1 MSSGIKLD
9 KETLIKHRFWVA
21 LGAFVPLFLVAWLV
35 LWLSVSGQ
43 VTIKASE
50 FKKSVEDIEKV
61 KDPKN
66 DNYQKPMTEKKGKL
80 EEHKLKVWYE
90 LYNGT
95 KEYPALAQWDLCT
108 EWPYDEQ
115 KTPKLKEMSNEP
127 FGGPLDPQTK
137 KPVEISYEQRQ
148 SYRED
153 LYKEYRERK
162 REEFKKLAE
171 PMTMDF
177 DTVIA
182 MPPIAEHPEYT
193 PTTEE
198 IWLTQE
204 TVWVKRELLRLLQAT
219 LFNIGYFQPVEDKT
233 PPPAGYASH
242 FLFRNSNWELDLLL
256 RKGERN
262 QLFISKNSTIKNVN
276 PNKRTLPLREVK
288 VYVEQANPNS
298 EKKLNRPGPTFTIQG
313 DPVPWGEKPRP
324 IGGEDV
330 RVDTYSFTDKEP
342 IYALQ
347 RFTWGNSPIKE
358 IDAMILGCQS
368 SRTAFQELRG
378 IKEEDPAAATTT
390 TTTTTT
396 GGKMG
401 MMGGSGPD
409 TAAAGKGNA
418 SPLAIPLKRY
428 LQVTPQVRRIP
439 IGIVLVM
446 DQAYIEDLM
455 AVFLNSR
462 LRFLPTQLQWQQ
474 ATGGAR
480 SPDSAAPA
488 RNPAQTGGAGP
499 GGGKLQITAP
509 GGGPPGGMMG
519 GSAPPGGM
527 MGGMGSGPPGG
538 MMGMGGSGPPGG
550 MMGMMAGPRPGMG
563 MMGGMMPG
571 GTGMGMAATTAG
583 GEENDPNLIELALY
597 GVISVYDRWQDPNA
611 QPAPGTQTTPAPS
624 GQATP
629 APGATTP
636 PAAKTTPPATNP
648 AAPGTPAPADNQ
660 PKAAPPTPQ
669 GEQKSD
675 EKKADDKKPDDKPA
689 GGEAKK
695 ADENKGN

>member
-1 MSSGIKLD
+1 MSSAIKLD

-35 LWLSVSGQ
+35 LWLSVGPKRE
-43 VTIKASE
+43 VKAKE
-50 FKKSVEDIEKV
+50 FNESVANIDKV

-66 DNYQKPMTEKKGKL
+66 DSYQKPMTEKKGKL
-80 EEHKLKVWYE
+80 EEHKVRVWGE

-95 KEYPALAQWDLCT
+95 KENPLLAQWDLCT
-108 EWPYDEQ
+108 EWPYDAQ
-115 KTPKLKEMSNEP
+115 KTPALVDMYKES
-127 FGGPLDPQTK
+127 FGGPFDPQSK
-137 KPVEISYEQRQ
+137 KPVEIPYEQRQ

-162 REEFKKLAE
+162 REEFKTLAE

-177 DTVIA
+177 DTIIA
-182 MPPIAEHPEYT
+182 MPPIAENPAYT

-198 IWLTQE
+198 LWLTQE
-204 TVWVKRELLRLLQAT
+204 TVWVKRELMRLLQAT
-219 LFNIGYFQPVEDKT
+219 LFNIGYFRPIEDKT

-242 FLFRNSNWELDLLL
+242 FRFRNSNWELDLLL

-262 QLFISKNSTIKNVN
+262 QLFISKNSTIKNIN
-276 PNKRTLPLREVK
+276 ANKRTLPLREVK

-298 EKKLNRPGPTFTIQG
+298 EKKLNRVGPTFTIQG

-330 RVDTYSFTDKEP
+330 RVDAYSFTEKEP
-342 IYALQ
+342 IFALQ

-358 IDAMILGCQS
+358 IDAMILGYQS

-378 IKEEDPAAATTT
+378 IKEDDASTAPAAAPATGG
-390 TTTTTT
+390 

-409 TAAAGKGNA
+409 TSAGASRGSG
-418 SPLAIPLKRY
+418 SPLGINLKRY
-428 LQVTPQVRRIP
+428 LQVTPQVRRMP
-439 IGIVLVM
+439 IGLVLVM

-480 SPDSAAPA
+480 SPDSSVPSQTPA
-488 RNPAQTGGAGP
+488 RPATPSGGAG
-499 GGGKLQITAP
+499 KMQIS
-509 GGGPPGGMMG
+509 GVGSSPPGGMMG
-519 GSAPPGGM
+519 GSAPPGGGMMGMMGGSAPPVGM
-527 MGGMGSGPPGG
+527 MGGMGGPRPG
-538 MMGMGGSGPPGG
+538 GG
-550 MMGMMAGPRPGMG
+550 MMGMMG
-563 MMGGMMPG
+563 GGMMMQQG
-571 GTGMGMAATTAG
+571 GAAMGTNIVASTGD
-583 GEENDPNLIELALY
+583 EHDPNLIELALY
-597 GVISVYDRWQDPNA
+597 GVISLYDRWQDPNA
-611 QPAPGTQTTPAPS
+611 QPAPGAQTTPAP
-624 GQATP
+624 GTA
-629 APGATTP
+629 
-636 PAAKTTPPATNP
+636 TPPATNP
-648 AAPGTPAPADNQ
+648 AAPGTAAPADNA
-660 PKAAPPTPQ
+660 PKAAPPKAQ
-669 GEQKSD
+669 GEQKAD
-675 EKKADDKKPDDKPA
+675 EKKAEENKADDKKPDDKPA
-689 GGEAKK
+689 GGDAKK